1 MNASVRSRLAGAPVG
16 PGAAVELLHDAPSRL
31 RLRYPPGVDPIE
43 LQVRLESL
51 PGVERVRVNV
61 AIRSVAVAHDAKP
74 RTRGAVLEVF
84 AAFGGPVGGR
94 APGPREA
101 AGGRRANALPSKAA
115 AAGEDGSAPNG
126 VSASTASTARSHA
139 LPVLLPA
146 AAMAA
151 VPWLPRRAQEAL
163 GVGLAAAKALAD
175 LRSGLG
181 AGAVAVE
188 GVSLATSALTGNA
201 FAATASVLLGTVAT
215 RWRDR
220 LVGRTEELLR
230 HLAPLEARSYRVR
243 RGRARLSLAADA
255 IESGD
260 IVSVHAGAAVPADGV
275 VRKGSALLAP
285 QAHHDSAGTQRV
297 RAGARICSGRRVLEG
312 EIEINAL
319 RGSAESRAQRL
330 RGHVRYVLA
339 SAERPSAISPDASR
353 LLALPVMTAGVVMAL
368 TRDAGRSAAMLRA
381 DPQEGQAL
389 AQPLAREAALY
400 LLAREGLLMSSLDAI
415 ARYAGAGAIALQ
427 DVGVLTE
434 PEWRVLRIEHR
445 SPAFGR
451 AQARRLLLRLASAQ
465 GGPRAAEADLR
476 LPDDGV
482 RAWRENGVVVPLR
495 GADAL
500 HVAGAPLLRRTW
512 GVELPASAPWAGVTR
527 RLGVVA
533 AGRLLAVVTLGA
545 ALRADAGACI
555 AALRGLGLRRV
566 AIFAEDIGGTPCA
579 DLAELGADAVITGSR
594 RDQAR
599 WLEDCAE
606 RGLGPVMVHR
616 GLRELLPPG
625 GLSLCPIEA
634 DAGADGVMLSE
645 PFSSLIAGRVAA
657 AAVRERLR
665 QDLGAGLAV
674 NSALIVAS
682 ALRLAPP
689 IATAAMHHAFVLALL
704 GRSKAI
710 ATMSPGPGLA
720 AKGLNPESTS
730 RAVRAGG

>member
-1 MNASVRSRLAGAPVG
+1 
-16 PGAAVELLHDAPSRL
+16 
-31 RLRYPPGVDPIE
+31 
-43 LQVRLESL
+43 
-51 PGVERVRVNV
+51 
-61 AIRSVAVAHDAKP
+61 
-74 RTRGAVLEVF
+74 
-84 AAFGGPVGGR
+84 
-94 APGPREA
+94 
-101 AGGRRANALPSKAA
+101 
-115 AAGEDGSAPNG
+115 
-126 VSASTASTARSHA
+126 
-139 LPVLLPA
+139 
-146 AAMAA
+146 MAA
-151 VPWLPRRAQEAL
+151 IPWLPRRAQEVL
-163 GVGLAAAKALAD
+163 GVGLAAAKSLAD
-175 LRSGLG
+175 LRSGRG
-181 AGAVAVE
+181 TGAVAVE
-188 GVSLATSALTGNA
+188 GVSLATAALTGNA

-230 HLAPLEARSYRVR
+230 HLAPLEAHRYSVR
-243 RGRARLSLAADA
+243 RGRARLSLSVDE
-255 IESGD
+255 IEPGD
-260 IVSVHAGAAVPADGV
+260 VVSVPAGVAVPADGV
-275 VRKGSALLAP
+275 VRRGSAQFAP
-285 QAHHDSAGTQRV
+285 QAHHASAGAQRV
-297 RAGARICSGRRVLEG
+297 SAGARVCSGLRVAQG
-312 EIEINAL
+312 AIEINAL

-330 RGHVRYVLA
+330 RGHVRYLLA
-339 SAERPSAISPDASR
+339 SAERPSAISPDPSR

-368 TRDAGRSAAMLRA
+368 TRDAGRSAAMLQA

-415 ARYAGAGAIALQ
+415 ERYAGARAIALQ

-465 GGPRAAEADLR
+465 GGPRTAETDLR

-482 RAWRENGVVVPLR
+482 RAWRENGVVIPAS
-495 GADAL
+495 GGDAL

-512 GVELPASAPWAGVTR
+512 GVELPASAPWGGVTR

-533 AGRLLAVVTLGA
+533 GGRLLAVITLGTP
-545 ALRADAGACI
+545 LRSDVGARI
-555 AALRGLGLRRV
+555 AALRGLGLQRI

-579 DLAELGADAVITGSR
+579 DLAALGADTVITGSR

-606 RGLGPVMVHR
+606 RALSPVLVHR
-616 GLRELLPPG
+616 GLRDLLPPG

-634 DAGADGVMLSE
+634 DAGADAVMLSE
-645 PFSSLIAGRVAA
+645 PLSSLIAGRIAA
-657 AAVRERLR
+657 AAVRDRLR

-682 ALRLAPP
+682 ALRLVPP

-704 GRSKAI
+704 GRSNAI
-710 ATMSPGPGLA
+710 ASLSLGTGPREA
-720 AKGLNPESTS
+720 RPKMESTDRS
-730 RAVRAGG
+730 GPAGG